1 MNYEWIMKTIKK
13 KSDPKMEKKPVK
25 FTVKLPH
32 VNKKSLARKRI
43 FVQTAFS
50 HSTLKLELTE
60 AVAGGS
66 EVNFQKQRFKKEV
79 QNHEQTCRNQKE

>member
-1 MNYEWIMKTIKK
+1 MNGLGKRLRKNPIQKLK
-13 KSDPKMEKKPVK
+13 KKPVK